1 MPESINEI
9 ARVYYLEQIE
19 KGLDIDLTM
28 CPKTISKKMLAD
40 ELMTGDLKLYIKDV
54 DEDYL
59 WNQYLYINTVSTN
72 KFGFVNS
79 PFDKVQPFQQYLYT
93 GNLSRNKVGS
103 LRSRSHT
110 GEVKEKSTS
119 VKRENTVIVPRGMSK
134 SKGNT
139 VKVNVPRGKSKSKSK
154 TYNTRS
160 PTPYYMKH
168 TRRTGRKGRS
178 QTYSALMVGGENQM
192 RKRMVV
198 EGLNNRIY
206 PHWSSGLSTIVKIN
220 KINNKDIYARGTS
233 LPVPNEPLPAGSVIS
248 PDQYCTNTLN
258 FYRYIKNI
266 PNLIS
271 LQGCDLDWTGYRYKP
286 KYCDNL
292 EEKANWNKIC
302 NEYDNNTNPR
312 TDHIKEFY
320 WVDMSAG
327 FFSVYQ
333 SLSNIDFTDIS
344 NSSIIHCLAGFGRT
358 GTVLMLII
366 CINYYKEFPLEYET
380 DFLIPERNDPDN
392 SKTSNRIIRK
402 LKSLFHQY
410 LEVDQEIP
418 IDPAIPINKSIQD
431 SIRLLIFTFGIEK
444 IFDEL
449 FTNFYRRGARNR
461 QVNYTSLNVLVTRI
475 NYILYFTAKACDQ
488 TSVILYETH
497 QHNATSVSNPL
508 VMDSLVLR
516 NPEELTLSN
525 VNVIVKNPVVQE
537 LAIAELS
544 KRGFDFVFFTRLSRA
559 NGSSANRSSRRGRSG
574 NQNNIPSL
582 ITTDLAPIERL
593 TPLLKSTKKN
603 KTPKCVIS

>member
-9 ARVYYLEQIE
+9 ARAYYLEQIK
-19 KGLDIDLTM
+19 KGLDIDLTV
-28 CPKTISKKMLAD
+28 CPKTITKKMLSD
-40 ELMTGDLKLYIKDV
+40 ELMTGDLQLYIKDV

-93 GNLSRNKVGS
+93 GNLARNKVGS

-110 GEVKEKSTS
+110 GEVKEKSAS
-119 VKRENTVIVPRGMSK
+119 VKRR
-134 SKGNT
+134 GNT
-139 VKVNVPRGKSKSKSK
+139 VKVNVQNGKSKSKSK

-160 PTPYYMKH
+160 PTPYYMKN
-168 TRRTGRKGRS
+168 TRHIGRKGRS

-192 RKRMVV
+192 RKRMVI
-198 EGLNNRIY
+198 EGLNNGIY
-206 PHWSSGLSTIVKIN
+206 PHWSDRLSTIIKIN

-248 PDQYCTNTLN
+248 QDQYCTNTMN
-258 FYRYIKNI
+258 FYRYVKNI
-266 PNLIS
+266 PNIIS
-271 LQGCDLDWTGYRYKP
+271 LQGCDLDWTGYRYNP

-327 FFSVYQ
+327 FFSVYK
-333 SLSNIDFTDIS
+333 SLSDIDFTDIS

-366 CINYYKEFPLEYET
+366 CINHYKEFPDEYET

-402 LKSLFHQY
+402 LKSLFYQY

-418 IDPAIPINKSIQD
+418 IDPAIPINDRTKD
-431 SIRLLIFTFGIEK
+431 TLKRLIFSFGIEK

-461 QVNYTSLNVLVTRI
+461 QVNYTSLNVMVTRI
-475 NYILYFTAKACDQ
+475 NYILYFTAKACNQ

-497 QHNATSVSNPL
+497 RHNATSVGNTL

-516 NPEELTLSN
+516 NPELLSLSN
-525 VNVIVKNPVVQE
+525 VNVIVKNPVIQE
-537 LAIAELS
+537 LAITELS
-544 KRGFDFVFFTRLSRA
+544 KRGFDFVFFTRATHA
-559 NGSSANRSSRRGRSG
+559 NGSSAQRSSRRRRTGS
-574 NQNNIPSL
+574 QNNIPL
-582 ITTDLAPIERL
+582 MITTDLNPIERL
-593 TPLLKSTKKN
+593 TPLRKSSKKN

>member
-1 MPESINEI
+1 MTESINQI
-9 ARVYYLEQIE
+9 ARNYYLKQIE
-19 KGLDIDLTM
+19 NGFDIDLTV
-28 CPKTISKKMLAD
+28 CPEPITKKMLAD
-40 ELMTGDLKLYIKDV
+40 ELMTSDLRLYVKDV
-54 DEDYL
+54 DKDYL

-79 PFDKVQPFQQYLYT
+79 PFDKIQPFQQYLYR
-93 GNLSRNKVGS
+93 GNLARN
-103 LRSRSHT
+103 
-110 GEVKEKSTS
+110 EKSAS
-119 VKRENTVIVPRGMSK
+119 INKVIVPKGMSK
-134 SKGNT
+134 SKGTT
-139 VKVNVPRGKSKSKSK
+139 VKVNVPIGKSKSKSK
-154 TYNTRS
+154 TYNYIRN
-160 PTPYYMKH
+160 PTPYAKR
-168 TRRTGRKGRS
+168 TRNKGRS
-178 QTYSALMVGGENQM
+178 HTYSALMVGGENQM
-192 RKRMVV
+192 RKRMVI
-198 EGLNNRIY
+198 EGLNNGIY
-206 PHWSSGLSTIVKIN
+206 PHWSDRLSTIIKIN

-233 LPVPNEPLPAGSVIS
+233 LPVPNEPLPTGSVIS
-248 PDQYCTNTLN
+248 QDQYCTNTMN
-258 FYRYIKNI
+258 FYRYVKNI
-266 PNLIS
+266 PNIIS

-327 FFSVYQ
+327 FFSVYK
-333 SLSNIDFTDIS
+333 SLSDIDFTDIS

-366 CINYYKEFPLEYET
+366 CINHYKEFPDEYET

-402 LKSLFHQY
+402 LKSLFYQY

-418 IDPAIPINKSIQD
+418 IDPAIPINDRTKD
-431 SIRLLIFTFGIEK
+431 TLKRLIFSFGIEK

-461 QVNYTSLNVLVTRI
+461 QVNYTSLNVMVTRI
-475 NYILYFTAKACDQ
+475 NYILYFTAKACNQ

-497 QHNATSVSNPL
+497 QHNATSVGNTL

-516 NPEELTLSN
+516 NPELLSLSN
-525 VNVIVKNPVVQE
+525 VNVLVKNPVFQE
-537 LAIAELS
+537 LAITELS
-544 KRGFDFVFFTRLSRA
+544 KRGFDFVFFTRATHA
-559 NGSSANRSSRRGRSG
+559 NGSSAQRSSRRRRTGS
-574 NQNNIPSL
+574 QNNIPLL
-582 ITTDLAPIERL
+582 ITTDLNPIERL
-593 TPLLKSTKKN
+593 TPLRKSSKKN

>member
-1 MPESINEI
+1 MTESINQI
-9 ARVYYLEQIE
+9 ARNYYLKQIE
-19 KGLDIDLTM
+19 NGFDIDLTV
-28 CPKTISKKMLAD
+28 CPEPITKKMLEN
-40 ELMTGDLKLYIKDV
+40 ELMTSDLHLYVNDV
-54 DEDYL
+54 DKDYL

-93 GNLSRNKVGS
+93 GNLARN
-103 LRSRSHT
+103 
-110 GEVKEKSTS
+110 EKSTT
-119 VKRENTVIVPRGMSK
+119 VNKVIVPKSK
-134 SKGNT
+134 SKSI
-139 VKVNVPRGKSKSKSK
+139 NVTIGKSKSKSKSK
-154 TYNTRS
+154 TYNYTRS
-160 PTPYYMKH
+160 PTPYAKR
-168 TRRTGRKGRS
+168 TRNKGRS
-178 QTYSALMVGGENQM
+178 HTYSVMVGGENPM

-198 EGLNNRIY
+198 EGLNNGIY
-206 PHWSSGLSTIVKIN
+206 PHWSSGLSTIIKIN

-233 LPVPNEPLPAGSVIS
+233 LPVPNEPLPTGSVIS
-248 PDQYCTNTLN
+248 QDQYCTNTMN
-258 FYRYIKNI
+258 FYRYVKNI
-266 PNLIS
+266 PNIIS
-271 LQGCDLDWTGYRYKP
+271 LQGCDLDWSWCRYKP

-327 FFSVYQ
+327 FFSVYK
-333 SLSNIDFTDIS
+333 SLSDIDFTDIS

-366 CINYYKEFPLEYET
+366 CINHYKEFPDEYET

-418 IDPAIPINKSIQD
+418 IDPAIPINDRTKD
-431 SIRLLIFTFGIEK
+431 TLKRLIFSFGIEK

-475 NYILYFTAKACDQ
+475 NYILYFTAKACNQ

-497 QHNATSVSNPL
+497 QHNATSVGNTL

-516 NPEELTLSN
+516 NPELLSLSN
-525 VNVIVKNPVVQE
+525 VNVLVKNPVFQE
-537 LAIAELS
+537 LAITELS
-544 KRGFDFVFFTRLSRA
+544 KRGFDFVFFTRATHA
-559 NGSSANRSSRRGRSG
+559 NVSSAQRSSRRRRSG
-574 NQNNIPSL
+574 SQNNIPLL
-582 ITTDLAPIERL
+582 ITTDLDPIERL
-593 TPLLKSTKKN
+593 TPLRKSSKKN

>member
-1 MPESINEI
+1 MPETINEI

-19 KGLDIDLTM
+19 KGIDIDLTV
-28 CPKTISKKMLAD
+28 CPKTITKKMLSD
-40 ELMTGDLKLYIKDV
+40 ELMTGDLQLYIKDV

-93 GNLSRNKVGS
+93 GNLARNKVGS

-110 GEVKEKSTS
+110 GEVKEKSAS
-119 VKRENTVIVPRGMSK
+119 VKR
-134 SKGNT
+134 GNT
-139 VKVNVPRGKSKSKSK
+139 VKVNLPKGKSKSKSK
-154 TYNTRS
+154 TYNHTRN
-160 PTPYYMKH
+160 PTPYAKR
-168 TRRTGRKGRS
+168 TRNKGRS
-178 QTYSALMVGGENQM
+178 HTYSALMVGGENQM

-198 EGLNNRIY
+198 EGLNNGIY
-206 PHWSSGLSTIVKIN
+206 PHWSSGLSTIIKIN

-233 LPVPNEPLPAGSVIS
+233 LPVSNEPLPAGSVIS
-248 PDQYCTNTLN
+248 HDQYCTNTMN
-258 FYRYIKNI
+258 FYRYVKNI
-266 PNLIS
+266 PNIIS
-271 LQGCDLDWTGYRYKP
+271 LQGCDLDWSWCRYKP

-302 NEYDNNTNPR
+302 NEYDNNTTPR

-327 FFSVYQ
+327 FFSVYK
-333 SLSNIDFTDIS
+333 SLSDIDFTDIS

-366 CINYYKEFPLEYET
+366 CINHYKEFPDEYET
-380 DFLIPERNDPDN
+380 DFLTPESNDPNN
-392 SKTSNRIIRK
+392 SKTSYRIIRK

-410 LEVDQEIP
+410 LEVDQDIP
-418 IDPAIPINKSIQD
+418 IDPAMPINDRTKD
-431 SIRLLIFTFGIEK
+431 TLKRLIFSFGIEK

-461 QVNYTSLNVLVTRI
+461 QVNYTSLNVMVTRI
-475 NYILYFTAKACDQ
+475 NYILYFTAKACGQ
-488 TSVILYETH
+488 SSVILYETH
-497 QHNATSVSNPL
+497 QHTATSVSNPYD
-508 VMDSLVLR
+508 MDSLVLR
-516 NPEELTLSN
+516 NPEELTLTN
-525 VNVIVKNPVVQE
+525 VNVLVKNPVFQE
-537 LAIAELS
+537 LAITELS
-544 KRGFDFVFFTRLSRA
+544 KRGFDFVLFTRATHA
-559 NGSSANRSSRRGRSG
+559 NGSSAQRSSRRRRTGS
-574 NQNNIPSL
+574 QNNIPLL
-582 ITTDLAPIERL
+582 ITTDLNPIERL
-593 TPLLKSTKKN
+593 TPLRKSSKKN

>member
-1 MPESINEI
+1 MPETINQI
-9 ARVYYLEQIE
+9 AREYYLKQIE
-19 KGLDIDLTM
+19 DGIDVDLTV
-28 CPKTISKKMLAD
+28 CPEPITKKMLAD
-40 ELMTGDLKLYIKDV
+40 ELMTGDLQLYIKDV

-72 KFGFVNS
+72 EYGFVNS
-79 PFDKVQPFQQYLYT
+79 PFDKIQPYQQYLYS
-93 GNLSRNKVGS
+93 GNLSKNKVGS
-103 LRSRSHT
+103 LRSHT
-110 GEVKEKSTS
+110 GEVKEKSTFMKS
-119 VKRENTVIVPRGMSK
+119 VPKGKSK
-134 SKGNT
+134 SKGYT
-139 VKVNVPRGKSKSKSK
+139 VKIQPRGNTISVSKGKSKSK
-154 TYNTRS
+154 TYNHNRS
-160 PTPYYMKH
+160 PTPYTK
-168 TRRTGRKGRS
+168 RTHNKGRS
-178 QTYSALMVGGENQM
+178 RTYSVLVGGENPIRKQM
-192 RKRMVV
+192 VI
-198 EGLNNRIY
+198 EGLNNGIY
-206 PHWSSGLSTIVKIN
+206 PEWSRGLSTIVKIS

-233 LPVPNEPLPAGSVIS
+233 LPTPNEPLPSGSVMS
-248 PDQYCTNTLN
+248 QDQYCTNTLN
-258 FYRYIKNI
+258 FYRYVKNI

-271 LQGCDLDWTGYRYKP
+271 LQGCDLDWSGFKYKP

-327 FFSVYQ
+327 FFSVYN
-333 SLSNIDFTDIS
+333 SLSDIDFTDSS

-366 CINYYKEFPLEYET
+366 CINHYKEFPDDYET
-380 DFLIPERNDPDN
+380 DFLIPESNDPDN

-402 LKSLFHQY
+402 LKWLFRQY

-418 IDPAIPINKSIQD
+418 IDPAIPINDRTKDTLKRTIFSFSID
-431 SIRLLIFTFGIEK
+431 K

-475 NYILYFTAKACDQ
+475 NYILYFTAKACKQ

-497 QHNATSVSNPL
+497 QHNATSVGNTL

-516 NPEELTLSN
+516 NPEELSLSN
-525 VNVIVKNPVVQE
+525 VNVIVKNPVIQE
-537 LAIAELS
+537 LAITELS
-544 KRGFDFVFFTRLSRA
+544 RRGFDFVFFTRATHA
-559 NGSSANRSSRRGRSG
+559 NGSSAQRSSRRRRTGS
-574 NQNNIPSL
+574 QNNIPLL
-582 ITTDLAPIERL
+582 ITSELAPIERL
-593 TPLLKSTKKN
+593 TPIRKSSKKN